1 MWTWEIDWGDHHV
14 PEVAGE
20 RVIDCEAGDH
30 SAVIPCHFSVF
41 LGVTLKKKLLQLREA
56 FKKKKRNKCYISRRN
71 VTNVTFFFIF

>member
-41 LGVTLKKKLLQLREA
+41 LGVTLKKKLLQLIIIDKPESEVLSP
-56 FKKKKRNKCYISRRN
+56 KLEVLCPKCESKI
-71 VTNVTFFFIF
+71 